1 MTRLSIWTL
10 KPYPHRRV
18 PIIPEAA
25 TQSESFRWK
34 HPFSLRAVLG
44 TQVNSKF
51 CNASF
56 ALKEKKKK
64 KPSLNINPQISNLC
78 LNQVPICSPTK
89 ILGEVL
95 SPHSGT
101 LVQQCGKKKSSFG
114 QCIFQT
120 FPSIIDLFSPVP
132 FLLLLF
138 PYHSFR
144 LLRAKYWWEWM
155 VLVDGELMHP

>member
-10 KPYPHRRV
+10 KLYPYRRV

-51 CNASF
+51 YNASF
-56 ALKEKKKK
+56 ALKKKK

-78 LNQVPICSPTK
+78 LNKVPICSPTK

-101 LVQQCGKKKSSFG
+101 LVQQCGEKK
-114 QCIFQT
+114 IFIWT
-120 FPSIIDLFSPVP
+120 VHLPDIPFYYWFVFSCPFSP
-132 FLLLLF
+132 
-138 PYHSFR
+138 SFVS
-144 LLRAKYWWEWM
+144 LS
-155 VLVDGELMHP
+155 

>member
-1 MTRLSIWTL
+1 MRLSIWTL
-10 KPYPHRRV
+10 KLYPHRRV

-51 CNASF
+51 FNASF
-56 ALKEKKKK
+56 TLKEKKK

-78 LNQVPICSPTK
+78 LNKVPICSPTK

-114 QCIFQT
+114 QYIFQT